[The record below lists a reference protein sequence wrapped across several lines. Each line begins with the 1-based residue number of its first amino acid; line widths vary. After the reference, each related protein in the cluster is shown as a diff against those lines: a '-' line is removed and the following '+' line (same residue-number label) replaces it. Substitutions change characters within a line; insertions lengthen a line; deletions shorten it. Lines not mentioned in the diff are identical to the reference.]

1 MARVPDSAAYRG
13 DIDGLRAVAVL
24 LVVGFHF
31 YPRHV
36 PAGFIGVDIFFVISG
51 FLITRLICVGLERG
65 NFSLVDFFV
74 RRIKRIFPALAL
86 VLAASLITGWFVL
99 FPIDYRDLGKHTA
112 GAAVFIANF
121 TLWQESGYFDSLAEL
136 KPLLHLWS
144 LGIEEQFYIVWP
156 ALILLAWRWRFPPF
170 IIAVALFAVSFVLS
184 IWLTVTNPPAAFYL
198 PFTRFWELMLGG
210 VLAIF
215 WLVASDRG
223 GLPARMH
230 EAASA
235 AGAALLVLSVLLIDK
250 TSAFPGWWAVLPT
263 LGTALLILGGAQA
276 FINRR
281 ILNHHAMIYVGLV
294 SYPLYLWHWP
304 ILTFLRHVQ
313 LKEPTNLTKAGCIVV
328 AFGLAHLTYR
338 YLERPV
344 RFGPPVPR
352 MPAILLGAMAAVG
365 LAGLI
370 VFVADGFPRRFSSEV
385 QALFKDFPR
394 EIVATHGAGRCARLD
409 QDAFAMT
416 SDCPPLP
423 GRRTIAV
430 WGDSHAAHLVRGL
443 AALEKE
449 RGDIRVVSFS
459 RGGCPPVLAFNSEQ
473 APDCSSVNEAVMQRL
488 WEIRP
493 DTVIMA
499 GRWDLYDASGKIDE
513 EAIGWSIA
521 RLKSMGVRR
530 IVGVG
535 QFPVW
540 EYAVPKILARYYRTH
555 PAYHG
560 GEAAQPLRNKDY
572 LLQSAFA
579 VNYKIG
585 RAFLA
590 AAATV
595 VSPPSTLC
603 NADGCLLTV
612 PGTAREPIARDQT
625 HLTYAGSI
633 FFVNANADGL
643 IGER

>member
-1 MARVPDSAAYRG
+1 
-13 DIDGLRAVAVL
+13 
-24 LVVGFHF
+24 
-31 YPRHV
+31 
-36 PAGFIGVDIFFVISG
+36 
-51 FLITRLICVGLERG
+51 
-65 NFSLVDFFV
+65 
-74 RRIKRIFPALAL
+74 
-86 VLAASLITGWFVL
+86 
-99 FPIDYRDLGKHTA
+99 
-112 GAAVFIANF
+112 
-121 TLWQESGYFDSLAEL
+121 
-136 KPLLHLWS
+136 
-144 LGIEEQFYIVWP
+144 
-156 ALILLAWRWRFPPF
+156 
-170 IIAVALFAVSFVLS
+170 
-184 IWLTVTNPPAAFYL
+184 
-198 PFTRFWELMLGG
+198 
-210 VLAIF
+210 
-215 WLVASDRG
+215 
-223 GLPARMH
+223 
-230 EAASA
+230 
-235 AGAALLVLSVLLIDK
+235 
-250 TSAFPGWWAVLPT
+250 VLPT
-263 LGTALLILGGAQA
+263 LGTALLILAGAQA

-281 ILNHHAMIYVGLV
+281 ILNYPALVYVGLI

-304 ILTFLRHVQ
+304 ILTFLRHAQ
-313 LKEPTNLTKAGCIVV
+313 LKEPTNIVKAACVAV

-338 YLERPV
+338 YLERPI
-344 RFGPPVPR
+344 RFGPPLPR

-365 LAGLI
+365 LSGLI
-370 VFVADGFPRRFSSEV
+370 VFLADGFPHRFSGEV
-385 QALFKDFPR
+385 QALFKDFRR
-394 EIVATHGAGRCARLD
+394 EIVPLHGAGRCARLD
-409 QDAFAMT
+409 QDALAMT
-416 SDCPPLP
+416 SDCGPLP
-423 GRRTIAV
+423 GRRTVVV
-430 WGDSHAAHLVRGL
+430 WGDSHATHLVRGL
-443 AALEKE
+443 VALEKE

-555 PAYHG
+555 PASHG

-643 IGER
+643 LGER